1 MPTFKEGTLIIL
13 KEKEGFHSVV
23 TVNEAE
29 SPPQVTVRNLK
40 TGEEFVIPQHAIEDI
55 A

>member
-13 KEKEGFHSVV
+13 KEKEGYHSVV
-23 TVNEAE
+23 TVNEKV
-29 SPPQVTVRNLK
+29 SPALITVRNLK